1 MKKQILF
8 IIATLLCAGCTPVK
22 KNWMAV
28 CGDGIVKIIDLSESG
43 QSTANLPRSDFKRAT
58 SFLLNTLFS

>member
-28 CGDGIVKIIDLSESG
+28 CGDGIVKIIDLSVSR
-43 QSTANLPRSDFKRAT
+43 QSTANLPRSDFSRAT